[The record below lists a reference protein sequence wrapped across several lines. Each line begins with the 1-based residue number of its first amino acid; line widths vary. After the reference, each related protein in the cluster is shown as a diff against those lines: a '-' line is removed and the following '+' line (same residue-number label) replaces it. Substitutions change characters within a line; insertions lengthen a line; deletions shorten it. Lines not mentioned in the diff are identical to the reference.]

1 MESNLKIHTNFKK
14 KTELQISKTNLW
26 LLKGKCWGWGE
37 IYQELG
43 MKAHTHIGIY
53 KIDNQ

>member
-1 MESNLKIHTNFKK
+1 MFPYFKK